1 MVCLV
6 NIETIEQK
14 ESPAPFHQGALGGQ
28 GAALL
33 FDFKGLCTFLELR
46 STRFGN
52 IAKRTKR
59 EHIVLKDV
67 TLDF

>member
-1 MVCLV
+1 LV
-6 NIETIEQK
+6 GSINIGTIGQK

-46 STRFGN
+46 STRFDN
-52 IAKRTKR
+52 IAKRTKI
-59 EHIVLKDV
+59 EHLSYRV
-67 TLDF
+67 